1 MIDDEEDLLELSAY
15 WFRSRGHQVMTAI
28 NCETGINLLKTVA
41 FDIVLLDMRMPNVD
55 GVETLRRIRQ
65 MKKDLPVVLVT
76 AYADDKMIKEAESL
90 GISGVFRKGAGLHNL
105 LLVIEVALK
114 RGTTAA
120 A

>member
-28 NCETGINLLKTVA
+28 NCETGLNLLKTIS

-55 GVETLRRIRQ
+55 GIETLRRIRAI
-65 MKKDLPVVLVT
+65 KKELPVVIVT
-76 AYADDKMIKEAESL
+76 AYADDKMVKQAEGL
-90 GISGVFRKGAGLHNL
+90 GISGVFRKGAGLDNL

-114 RGTTAA
+114 RGSTAA